1 MASLND
7 FKLVNIKSKKII
19 VIIVLILAI
28 ITAVVYYCSFKSGTV
43 TGSATVE
50 GYVKQVSLGDSKIL
64 ICDDLKNTLNEEY
77 MGDCYIPIEENT
89 VISDGRTLDSVEP
102 GEHIIATYTGTLSEI
117 YPAEIDGAVL
127 IQFVK

>member
-1 MASLND
+1 
-7 FKLVNIKSKKII
+7 
-19 VIIVLILAI
+19 
-28 ITAVVYYCSFKSGTV
+28 
-43 TGSATVE
+43 
-50 GYVKQVSLGDSKIL
+50 
-64 ICDDLKNTLNEEY
+64 

-117 YPAEIDGAVL
+117 YPAEIDGTVL